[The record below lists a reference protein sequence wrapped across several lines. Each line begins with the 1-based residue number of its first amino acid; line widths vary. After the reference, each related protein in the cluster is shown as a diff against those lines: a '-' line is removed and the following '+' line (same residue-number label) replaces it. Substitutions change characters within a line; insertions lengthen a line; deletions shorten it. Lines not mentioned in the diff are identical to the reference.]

1 MLSVH
6 ALALSRPVVQPP
18 RQIHAAND
26 LARSAANER
35 ADAHDAELALAL
47 SFGIPGPD
55 QELIFLDDDS
65 RGIAGH
71 RSSSRS
77 LQKRS
82 HQFPIV
88 CLATKHCG
96 VSGITEIGRFL
107 TCGSGLPSQWARV

>member
-6 ALALSRPVVQPP
+6 ALALSRPVIQPS

-26 LARSAANER
+26 LASSAANER
-35 ADAHDAELALAL
+35 ADSHDAELAHAL

-55 QELIFLDDDS
+55 QKLIFFDADS
-65 RGIAGH
+65 RGVASPG
-71 RSSSRS
+71 SGSRS

-88 CLATKHCG
+88 CPATKHCG
-96 VSGITEIGRFL
+96 VSGITEIRRFL
-107 TCGSGLPSQWARV
+107 TCGSRLPSPRARV